1 MSAGDYCPEAFISS
15 SNGKKM
21 DLKIRVLAVVNDGKG
36 AGNSPGYEKVYD
48 NYPNDGRIYS

>member
-15 SNGKKM
+15 SNGKKL

-36 AGNSPGYEKVYD
+36 AVNSPGYEKVYD